1 MSAPNVVCLASW
13 NVDFMARIA
22 QPLARGQTVMSP
34 QLQRLPGG
42 KGSNAAVACARQ
54 GAQVCVI
61 ARVGDDDL
69 GQMALSLWTQEG
81 MNIGH
86 VVRAKGES
94 SGVAL
99 IMVYDDGDNSIA
111 VYPGAGAGMTAQHV
125 LAAQPQIAQA
135 QVLVSNCEVPLAATQ
150 AAFECARKNGVL
162 TLLNPAP
169 ANPVPDTLWPLVDV
183 LTPNE
188 GELLAH
194 TGEHDVAA
202 AAQVLLQRGVGAV
215 VVTLGAQG
223 CCLYRAGLAPLAVA
237 GHAVRVVDTVG
248 AGDTFTGTL
257 AAALAAVRAGHTEKP
272 QTQEWQA
279 IWPQALAQA
288 NAAAALSTQAVGAVS
303 AMPTLEAVRAW
314 LAQA

>member
-1 MSAPNVVCLASW
+1 MPAPNVVCLASW

-111 VYPGAGAGMTAQHV
+111 VYPGDIGAPRGLVTDAGARV
-125 LAAQPQIAQA
+125 LDEAGNPIPGLYACGNDMNSVMSGTYPGAGITLGPALTFGYIIGKELGAAQ
-135 QVLVSNCEVPLAATQ
+135 
-150 AAFECARKNGVL
+150 G
-162 TLLNPAP
+162 
-169 ANPVPDTLWPLVDV
+169 
-183 LTPNE
+183 
-188 GELLAH
+188 
-194 TGEHDVAA
+194 
-202 AAQVLLQRGVGAV
+202 
-215 VVTLGAQG
+215 
-223 CCLYRAGLAPLAVA
+223 
-237 GHAVRVVDTVG
+237 
-248 AGDTFTGTL
+248 
-257 AAALAAVRAGHTEKP
+257 
-272 QTQEWQA
+272 
-279 IWPQALAQA
+279 
-288 NAAAALSTQAVGAVS
+288 
-303 AMPTLEAVRAW
+303 
-314 LAQA
+314 